1 MFPKYQTTVMAKS
14 SYVSILYV
22 DLKDYQFRQLVQDTN
37 RELFINDTGTER
49 YVICNGSQDPD
60 VSVQSCGFQFP
71 LRKKNICCLHWGP
84 WY

>member
-1 MFPKYQTTVMAKS
+1 MS
-14 SYVSILYV
+14 LLYV

-71 LRKKNICCLHWGP
+71 LRKKIFVVCTGGP
-84 WY
+84 GTDW

>member
-1 MFPKYQTTVMAKS
+1 MS
-14 SYVSILYV
+14 LLYV